1 MYICITE
8 AVNTIDSACTVFLT
22 CMPPGMTAWYWITDG
37 CALPWRRLSLALSIP
52 SSPIALCVGCNL
64 LLNGSWIIPPHPASL
79 PAFSLPHVPKDCYS
93 FLFLYLGDAPLWIQS
108 SCTWV
113 RQASIVQ
120 CRLEG
125 LLLRLHFW
133 SLGLNSLVHI
143 AMFRGSREEVP
154 LDVSLGQEGGWVS
167 SRAGLPAL
175 SQPMA
180 ERYIFNPML
189 LLYAV
194 SPCNKLCTISYRSV
208 CIVPVSCELSLLYER
223 CLPQVQEDSTHKE
236 TWELCHSLGSGEGHW
251 KNVLESRQQL
261 FFW

>member
-1 MYICITE
+1 MYHWSCKY
-8 AVNTIDSACTVFLT
+8 N
-22 CMPPGMTAWYWITDG
+22 W
-37 CALPWRRLSLALSIP
+37 LSLYSVSYMYASRDDCLVLDNRWMCSFLEKTFSGSQYSLVAY
-52 SSPIALCVGCNL
+52 SSLCRVQPTAKWELDNL
-64 LLNGSWIIPPHPASL
+64 PHHPASL

-108 SCTWV
+108 SCTLV

-175 SQPMA
+175 SQSMA

-194 SPCNKLCTISYRSV
+194 SPCNKLRTISYRSV

-236 TWELCHSLGSGEGHW
+236 TWELW
-251 KNVLESRQQL
+251 
-261 FFW
+261 